1 MTDIQNLKNILEA
14 LFFASNS
21 PLSIKKIQSF
31 FKDDENI
38 GKKEIE
44 TAIEALALEYQNQN
58 RSFQLNEIADG
69 FILQTKAEFDPY
81 LQKLYPSKAIK
92 IAPSALEVL
101 AIVAYRQPITRAE
114 VEKIRGVDS
123 SYSITQLLERQ
134 LISNQ
139 NKLDAPGQPAL
150 LETTQAF
157 LEYFGLKNLKDLPE
171 LGQDLATT
179 TSTSNS
185 EAVIL
190 TEDTEVTTA
199 IEQ

>member
-1 MTDIQNLKNILEA
+1 MTDIQNLKKILEA
-14 LFFASNS
+14 LFFASNA
-21 PLSIKKIQSF
+21 PFSIKKIQSF
-31 FKDDENI
+31 FKEDENV

-44 TAIEALALEYQNQN
+44 EAIEELALEYQNQN

-69 FILQTKAEFDPY
+69 FILQTRAEFDPY

-134 LISNQ
+134 LITNQ
-139 NKLDAPGQPAL
+139 NKLDAPGQPTL

-157 LEYFGLKNLKDLPE
+157 LEYFGLKNLKDLPA
-171 LGQDLATT
+171 LAQDL
-179 TSTSNS
+179 
-185 EAVIL
+185 EAQMPSQSVEASAL
-190 TEDTEVTTA
+190 EEELKVTTPT
-199 IEQ
+199 EQ

>member
-31 FKDDENI
+31 FKEDEII

-44 TAIEALALEYQNQN
+44 RAIGELALEYQNQN

-69 FILQTKAEFDPY
+69 FILQTRAEFDSY

-139 NKLDAPGQPAL
+139 NKLDAPGQPTL

-157 LEYFGLKNLKDLPE
+157 LEYFGLKNLKDLPAI
-171 LGQDLATT
+171 GQDLEASAPIENLEPTTLIEESEATT
-179 TSTSNS
+179 P
-185 EAVIL
+185 
-190 TEDTEVTTA
+190 